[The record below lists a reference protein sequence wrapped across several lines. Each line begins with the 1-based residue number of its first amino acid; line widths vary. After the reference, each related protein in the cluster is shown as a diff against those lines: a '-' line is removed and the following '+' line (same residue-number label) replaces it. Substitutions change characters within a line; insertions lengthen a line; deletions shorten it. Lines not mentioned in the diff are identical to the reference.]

1 MNDCPFDT
9 VNGAQFETAGSKTV
23 SFPLVMTTA
32 TAEPCVCQPKLP
44 PGLTVICSTTIAPA
58 VALIVKG
65 AFIVPTAS
73 AFATIGVP
81 APTEGPATTS
91 AAAAARPSSAS
102 FMGSSFESSRSP
114 RRAVTDTRRTVLAAP
129 LHALSSGMPAAELH
143 SSRRAGDG
151 EHALGASDRRARVRV
166 TADCEQD
173 VRSGNDEA

>member
-1 MNDCPFDT
+1 
-9 VNGAQFETAGSKTV
+9 
-23 SFPLVMTTA
+23 
-32 TAEPCVCQPKLP
+32 
-44 PGLTVICSTTIAPA
+44 
-58 VALIVKG
+58 
-65 AFIVPTAS
+65 IVPTAS

-143 SSRRAGDG
+143 SSRLADGG
-151 EHALGASDRRARVRV
+151 EHALGASDRRARVRD
-166 TADCEQD
+166 TADCEQG
-173 VRSGNDEA
+173 VRRGNEAPTGHVTLEVALPDLCALDDPLGGPLGFSRPLVGEAPRDERSA